1 MERGSMNTEA
11 VIVAQQLRL
20 QGGGGQR
27 RPIDLTAHAG
37 EVVEIVGPAGGVRTA
52 LLRTVA
58 GRIKP
63 SAGTLRVCGHRL
75 PAEADAVRR
84 QVALAV
90 LPPHVLADQ
99 TAQIY
104 DCIADQLVL
113 LDLPRDSDLFDA
125 AAELVGFRAG
135 QHTAV
140 VDLPI
145 LQRRLL
151 ALALALMVPVRV
163 VVLDGADDDL
173 VPAERDRL
181 WTSFRSV
188 ARTNVAV
195 LAGVGEPTE
204 LSDRVLTVDSDTT
217 A

>member
-1 MERGSMNTEA
+1 MNTQA
-11 VIVAQQLRL
+11 VIVARQLGL
-20 QGGGGQR
+20 QDGGR
-27 RPIDLTAHAG
+27 EHRPINLTAHAG
-37 EVVEIVGPAGGVRTA
+37 EVVEIVGRAGGVRTA
-52 LLRTVA
+52 LLHTIA
-58 GRIKP
+58 GRSKP
-63 SAGTLRVCGHRL
+63 TAGTLLVCGHRL
-75 PAEADAVRR
+75 PTEADAVRR

-90 LPPHVLADQ
+90 LPPHVLADP

-151 ALALALMVPVRV
+151 ALALALMVPVRIV
-163 VVLDGADDDL
+163 ILDDADDDL
-173 VPAERDRL
+173 VPAERQRL

-195 LAGVGEPTE
+195 LAGVGTPTA
-204 LSDRVLTVDSDTT
+204 LSDLEVTVDSDTT
-217 A
+217 P